1 MCLSLAN
8 KNATADDVNT
18 NLNNRPD
25 HQSLD
30 KDAEDEKH
38 EETQK
43 EEITVSKGNEQIE
56 NKTLLKTEEE
66 TDNENTEQFN
76 TYQSNTDNDLFVM
89 KSDDVTNTQDKNE
102 EKIISDDVKNT
113 QDKNKE
119 KNRSDDVTKTQD
131 KNEGTIRSDDVTNT
145 QVKNEGN
152 DVTNIKNTVTDVS
165 DRKDATDNDKFDVEN
180 KEPMSSAKVDD
191 SDTSDLKHNSE
202 LTKDGETKSTE
213 RRNSDHDDG
222 NRKLI
227 KSESDEKDSLNDKT
241 VTFKPDN
248 NDTGETVD
256 QKPAEQDEGP
266 SQSTSFDDPP
276 SIVDHTVENPKRI
289 DEKRVEENE
298 GSSQSTAF
306 DDDPPPIQTEVPS
319 PSERDTKMAQSSE
332 STDAHSRNK
341 QENVLKW
348 ETPSDDEHEVGSRDK
363 NVAEEDKNTE
373 TRKDISDKHG
383 VDHKDEKDIDEVKS
397 DTKSE
402 DSIKIYEDHENVSDD
417 ENEEERMKEKD
428 DEDQK
433 PSARSEDTK
442 HVVIAPEVKITP
454 TKEKQKASTSNKGCQ
469 SKSPHLQYKQNKES
483 PHQQNNR
490 RTPEDRKF
498 RRPIH
503 SAPVTSKS
511 GGMTRPK
518 TSDGRRCISR
528 GE

>member
-1 MCLSLAN
+1 MSSAN
-8 KNATADDVNT
+8 KNATADDVNA
-18 NLNNRPD
+18 NLNNRTD
-25 HQSLD
+25 YQSLD

-43 EEITVSKGNEQIE
+43 EEITVNKGNEQTE
-56 NKTLLKTEEE
+56 NKTLLKTKEE
-66 TDNENTEQFN
+66 TDNQNTEQSK

-152 DVTNIKNTVTDVS
+152 DVSNTKNTDTNVS
-165 DRKDATDNDKFDVEN
+165 DRNDATYNDTFDVEN
-180 KEPMSSAKVDD
+180 KGTTSSAKVDD
-191 SDTSDLKHNSE
+191 SDYSDLKHDSE

-213 RRNSDHDDG
+213 RRNSDDDDS
-222 NRKLI
+222 NKKLT
-227 KSESDEKDSLNDKT
+227 KSDSDEEDSLNDKT
-241 VTFKPDN
+241 VPYKPEN
-248 NDTGETVD
+248 NDTGETVE
-256 QKPAEQDEGP
+256 QKPSEQDGGP
-266 SQSTSFDDPP
+266 SKSTSFDDPP
-276 SIVDHTVENPKRI
+276 SIVDNTVENKKRI
-289 DEKRVEENE
+289 DEKHIEQDE
-298 GSSQSTAF
+298 GSSQSTSF
-306 DDDPPPIQTEVPS
+306 DDPPPIQTEVPS
-319 PSERDTKMAQSSE
+319 PTEQDTKMAQSSE

-348 ETPSDDEHEVGSRDK
+348 ETPSDDEHEVGSRNK

-383 VDHKDEKDIDEVKS
+383 VDHEDEKDNDDIKS

-417 ENEEERMKEKD
+417 ENEEGRMKEKD
-428 DEDQK
+428 DENQK
-433 PSARSEDTK
+433 PSERSEDTK

-454 TKEKQKASTSNKGCQ
+454 TKEKQKASTSNKGRQ
-469 SKSPHLQYKQNKES
+469 SKSPQLQYKQNRES
-483 PHQQNNR
+483 PRQQNNR

-511 GGMTRPK
+511 GGMNRPK